1 MQLVSILSLL
11 VLGVP
16 ALLTLAASLPYGQ
29 ASNAT
34 STGHSLHRRVNGP
47 TAADHYRFDDDIEV
61 QLAAGVLRHPSE
73 LAFYDELQRA
83 ILDIQKISSDLKTK
97 LMNKCDEAWTAIK
110 TQLPGPIPYD
120 TLYARSAN
128 GLGSSA
134 DSMSQGTASHSATTS
149 TNADANGLLA
159 MHSDVFS
166 SAKAASASDS
176 SHGSD
181 GSTEDD
187 DEEEPQLKYKRVIT
201 AAQETDLLYE
211 DNASCLTV
219 GDKFIAV
226 GTHGGVISLHDL
238 EGNQVQTW
246 RAHSA
251 TVNALCLDRHGEF
264 IGSAADDGVITVS
277 ALLSTEKTSYQF
289 MRPMKCIALHP
300 EYRNQPTRP
309 FVAGGMA
316 GDLVLSERGWLGKKD
331 TLLHSGEGPVFN
343 TQWRHTF
350 IAWACDSG
358 VKVFDTKTQRRI
370 THISRSQG
378 SPRSDLYPCHLCW
391 ADDFTLLVGWAD
403 AVKVVSIKERSA
415 QEQALGAPLLY
426 AEITAMFQLDAAVC
440 GLAPFDNHL
449 LVLSYDVD
457 TLQPDETFTDETLQH
472 RSVAYPPSLRI
483 VNYQAEELACD
494 LLTVHGYEL
503 FQAHDYRLGMM
514 PLVAP
519 GPDPSLQLSKASAT
533 ESTREDRW
541 FYVLSP
547 KDVICARPRDWKD
560 RVEWMVQ
567 RARYKEALDI
577 LQAEETHP
585 TGPPLPPNLITTVGE
600 RYLEHLVDVEHNYT
614 QAGRVCGMVLRTN
627 APLWEKWIFY
637 FAQLNQLQAISP
649 VVPTA
654 APRLSSTVYEMI
666 LAFWLTQDVHQLL
679 KIIQT
684 WPADLYNIPSVI
696 AAVED
701 RLQQLSSRDPSILHA
716 TANSPQPAAPLPPEP
731 IEVRE
736 LMAILVILYTHQ
748 QQPEHI
754 VEYSLR
760 LHQPGM
766 VDKIVENRWI
776 HEVRNKVVLLMQYD
790 QYMYR
795 QHPLPHAAQ
804 PTRRAASTASVAPA
818 GSQETRQL
826 TELSQMP
833 GVQLLVRYHDA
844 IPPHRVVHQLQT
856 HLYLLHTYLHA
867 LYVYD
872 SQGRSYRANSAPVG
886 TLSTLVASSEMNH
899 VLLSAPFHDLQVE
912 LYAEYDYSLL
922 LMFLRNASGY
932 RLQHAFQVCESRD
945 LVPEM
950 VYLLGRMGDSHQALQ
965 LILYRLHNVPQ
976 AIEFAREQN
985 DPDLWDELLTYAHD
999 QPEFVTGLLE
1009 HAASYVDPVRVLK
1022 SMVPG
1027 LQVPGLKRAVIQILH
1042 DLQLQ
1047 VSLRRG
1053 CEKILSADC
1062 IRFSDHLRRCQ
1073 RLGIAVDAHAVCLVC
1088 QTVILPVMDDERS
1101 STPPS
1106 PSAPWAPLSMLGPSP
1121 PPMHMPL
1128 LVFFCGHAFH
1138 DKCLIRPD
1146 ILQKIHASSATTT
1159 NRGTGGKG
1167 SRTLASFVSPEGK
1180 PTDALHSHET
1190 HHPLA
1195 GPLLQLVEQAGSA
1208 ALSRGGS
1215 RSEFGDTETR
1225 DLRHWRPGADWAS
1238 GAATRPPYS
1247 SSQTVGTACARTRA
1261 VSASNTKVIQLSL
1274 LRSLT
1279 DTAPCCPIC
1288 AHDTNSGALDNAN
1301 AIVAPIMT
1309 SQAHA

>member
-1 MQLVSILSLL
+1 M
-11 VLGVP
+11 
-16 ALLTLAASLPYGQ
+16 AS
-29 ASNAT
+29 AD
-34 STGHSLHRRVNGP
+34 GP
-47 TAADHYRFDDDIEV
+47 
-61 QLAAGVLRHPSE
+61 
-73 LAFYDELQRA
+73 
-83 ILDIQKISSDLKTK
+83 
-97 LMNKCDEAWTAIK
+97 
-110 TQLPGPIPYD
+110 
-120 TLYARSAN
+120 
-128 GLGSSA
+128 GLSA
-134 DSMSQGTASHSATTS
+134 DSMSQDTAPDDFTTH
-149 TNADANGLLA
+149 TNADASGRRARQSKAL
-159 MHSDVFS
+159 S
-166 SAKAASASDS
+166 SGKVAISASS
-176 SHGSD
+176 IHGD
-181 GSTEDD
+181 GACTEGDD
-187 DEEEPQLKYKRVIT
+187 TDDEEEEEPQLKYKRVIS
-201 AAQETDLLYE
+201 AGRETDLLYQ

-238 EGNQVQTW
+238 QGNQVQTW

-251 TVNALCLDRHGEF
+251 TINALCLDRHGEF

-300 EYRNQPTRP
+300 EYRNQPSRP

-343 TQWRHTF
+343 VQWRHTF

-391 ADDFTLLVGWAD
+391 ADDYTLFVGWAD
-403 AVKVVSIKERSA
+403 AVKVVVIKERST

-440 GLAPFDNHL
+440 GLAPFDNHIL
-449 LVLSYDVD
+449 ILSYDVD

-472 RSVAYPPSLRI
+472 RPVAYPPSLRI

-514 PLVAP
+514 PLVAS
-519 GPDPSLQLSKASAT
+519 GPDPASRHSNASDAEAT
-533 ESTREDRW
+533 QEEDRW

-547 KDVICARPRDWKD
+547 RDVICARPRDWKD
-560 RVEWMVQ
+560 RAEWMVQ
-567 RARYKEALDI
+567 RARYKEALAI

-585 TGPPLPPNLITTVGE
+585 TGPPLPSNLITTVGE
-600 RYLEHLVDVEHNYT
+600 RYLEHLVDVEQDYI
-614 QAGRVCGMVLRTN
+614 QAGRVCGMVLRNN
-627 APLWEKWIFY
+627 APLWEKWVFI
-637 FAQLNQLQAISP
+637 FAQLNQLHAISP
-649 VVPTA
+649 VVPTT
-654 APRLSSTVYEMI
+654 APRLSSTVYEMV

-679 KIIQT
+679 DIIRV
-684 WPADLYNIPSVI
+684 WPADLYNVPSVI

-701 RLQQLSSRDPSILHA
+701 RLQQLSSRDPSILDA
-716 TANSPQPAAPLPPEP
+716 TTNSHQLAAPLPSEP
-731 IEVRE
+731 TEARE
-736 LMAILVILYTHQ
+736 LMTILVILYTYQ

-754 VEYSLR
+754 VEYSLQ

-766 VDKIVENRWI
+766 VDKIVEHRWI

-790 QYMYR
+790 QHMYR
-795 QHPLPHAAQ
+795 QHPLPPSAQ
-804 PTRRAASTASVAPA
+804 PTRRASNTSSVVPS

-826 TELSQMP
+826 MELSQMP

-872 SQGRSYRANSAPVG
+872 SQGRSYRTNPTAMG
-886 TLSTLVASSEMNH
+886 TLSILIASSEVSH

-912 LYAEYDYSLL
+912 LYAEYDYPLL

-932 RLQHAFQVCESRD
+932 RLEHAYRVCESRD

-985 DPDLWDELLTYAHD
+985 DSDLWDELLTYAQD

-1073 RLGIAVDAHAVCLVC
+1073 RLGIGVDAHAVCLVC
-1088 QTVILPVMDDERS
+1088 QTAIFPAMGDERS
-1101 STPPS
+1101 PTPSS
-1106 PSAPWAPLSMLGPSP
+1106 PSTPWAPLAKLGQP
-1121 PPMHMPL
+1121 PHLPL

-1146 ILQKIHASSATTT
+1146 ILQRIHASSVTTT
-1159 NRGTGGKG
+1159 NRGASFKG
-1167 SRTLASFVSPEGK
+1167 SQTLASIVSHSGNPA
-1180 PTDALHSHET
+1180 DALSLQEA

-1195 GPLLQLVEQAGSA
+1195 GSLLHLVEQTGGA
-1208 ALSRGGS
+1208 ALSRGGTGNEFVDVENRDARYMRAGLDKAS
-1215 RSEFGDTETR
+1215 RSATK
-1225 DLRHWRPGADWAS
+1225 LLYASSRPVATVRS
-1238 GAATRPPYS
+1238 RPRAA
-1247 SSQTVGTACARTRA
+1247 
-1261 VSASNTKVIQLSL
+1261 SASNVDTKVTQLSL

-1288 AHDTNSGALDNAN
+1288 AHDTNSGATDNPN
-1301 AIVAPIMT
+1301 AIAAPIMT
-1309 SQAHA
+1309 AQSNTKPLMSLTGEV